1 MQIDRSIE
9 TLREFYTEENRVS
22 KPTRASKKVIE
33 GIYGEL
39 KTLMMDNFDNQ
50 DQSLRQLYTKVS
62 SNRLDRFT
70 NNLSYTDSTDLV
82 RAEVECG
89 FEAIPF
95 DYVRKDGIRVTIR
108 QPVKSAD
115 VQLSGITQENFYQY
129 VMVNALDW
137 MYGRLKEDSKDLD
150 GGTEEFILTAYNEL
164 NSEDLY
170 YNKSAFESRVTTG
183 SIGLRNLISVMNSV
197 IKVFLKEKSKIQLRI
212 ERAKSLDAQNA
223 MEEQKMNFIMNSL
236 SPENTVYYRD
246 ITLGGNSQTS
256 KGDKWVCGNCG
267 QESITD
273 EPIISADASVFSTS
287 MKRRDIRGRLHFG
300 VTQCDHC
307 GMYNILPGVIM
318 TSLEDILVENN
329 VGSTSDQRASKNRN
343 QVGIGQGLL
352 DQAIDSIQ
360 SRAETS
366 ESTEIRELYT
376 EELAG
381 ITTFQN
387 VRCDLADS
395 LTDFG
400 DIDEDIGDLMG
411 EALRRVDSCFVDYNE
426 LADGVTKEE
435 PEVSRFSEVYG
446 SRVETSEDGK
456 IILGPSKIFV
466 QFAGTLLRNWTDYGH
481 TAEDAI
487 ATLCSIDMPY
497 YNKLLKYK
505 NMAILKLAVEKLHL
519 YLSSIG
525 MYIGSE
531 IIITTD
537 RLESLYREILEL
549 PYNLYDCLG
558 TEYPILRE
566 IRSGLNL
573 EPIDMSESAQYMNDA
588 ALNNL
593 MSELSELHINSD
605 LEEKCRKK
613 IFKFW
618 EQYTA
623 MQYGALKKMRTAKT
637 LMLEIFCEDAIK
649 RAEDDMKS
657 LEEELITDMVSV
669 SNSSGL
675 PIKPARDEVSVDS
688 TMYFLPR
695 EFLTKITNRVYMQML
710 KNTLCKTGLDDLF
723 SMQFSFTADIFKNYR
738 NTISRVRRVF
748 MRMNVSDAEKDMFC
762 TIANSYNENF
772 GDNFSNGGGMTPVDG
787 KNIEKCKLAPK
798 KDEIELINYGS
809 AAMQEI
815 YTKFAV
821 WSFCDYLNA
830 VSDIEGF
837 ELITFMDSYILD
849 SKMSIDEINY
859 DASRLAAIVFSAPE
873 QDKQLKRDVLD
884 YIQKNCSGLS
894 YVYSDTSPGA
904 TVWDEEDEDEDDEEY
919 SLDSISSRK
928 RAALDTLS
936 IFYANFLPKSLITQI
951 NEDS

>member
-1 MQIDRSIE
+1 
-9 TLREFYTEENRVS
+9 
-22 KPTRASKKVIE
+22 
-33 GIYGEL
+33 
-39 KTLMMDNFDNQ
+39 
-50 DQSLRQLYTKVS
+50 
-62 SNRLDRFT
+62 
-70 NNLSYTDSTDLV
+70 
-82 RAEVECG
+82 
-89 FEAIPF
+89 
-95 DYVRKDGIRVTIR
+95 
-108 QPVKSAD
+108 
-115 VQLSGITQENFYQY
+115 
-129 VMVNALDW
+129 
-137 MYGRLKEDSKDLD
+137 
-150 GGTEEFILTAYNEL
+150 
-164 NSEDLY
+164 
-170 YNKSAFESRVTTG
+170 
-183 SIGLRNLISVMNSV
+183 
-197 IKVFLKEKSKIQLRI
+197 
-212 ERAKSLDAQNA
+212 
-223 MEEQKMNFIMNSL
+223 
-236 SPENTVYYRD
+236 
-246 ITLGGNSQTS
+246 
-256 KGDKWVCGNCG
+256 
-267 QESITD
+267 
-273 EPIISADASVFSTS
+273 

-329 VGSTSDQRASKNRN
+329 GGSTSDQRASKNRN

-352 DQAIDSIQ
+352 DQAVDSIQ

-381 ITTFQN
+381 MTTFQN
-387 VRCDLADS
+387 VQRDLADS

-411 EALRRVDSCFVDYNE
+411 KALRRVDSCFVDYNE
-426 LADGVTKEE
+426 LADGVTQEE
-435 PEVSRFSEVYG
+435 SEVSRFSEIYG
-446 SRVETSEDGK
+446 SRVETREDGK
-456 IILGPSKIFV
+456 ILLGPSKLFV

-481 TAEDAI
+481 TAEDVI

-519 YLSSIG
+519 YLSSVG

-558 TEYPILRE
+558 TEYPVLRE

-573 EPIDMSESAQYMNDA
+573 EPIDMSESAQYMDDT
-588 ALNNL
+588 ALNKL
-593 MSELSELHINSD
+593 MSELSELKVSSG
-605 LEEKCRKK
+605 LEERCHKK
-613 IFKFW
+613 ILKFW

-649 RAEDDMKS
+649 RIEDDMKS
-657 LEEELITDMVSV
+657 FEEELIMDMVSV
-669 SNSSGL
+669 SISSGL
-675 PIKPARDEVSVDS
+675 PIKPARDEASVDS

-695 EFLTKITNRVYMQML
+695 ESLTRITNRVYMQML

-723 SMQFSFTADIFKNYR
+723 SMQFSFTSDIFKNYK

-748 MRMNVSDAEKDMFC
+748 MRMSVSDAEKDMFC
-762 TIANSYNENF
+762 TIADSYNEKL
-772 GDNFSNGGGMTPVDG
+772 GDNFSSGGWMTPVDG
-787 KNIEKCKLAPK
+787 RNIEKCKLAPK
-798 KDEIELINYGS
+798 KDEV
-809 AAMQEI
+809 ADVPPEI

-837 ELITFMDSYILD
+837 ELITFMDSSILD
-849 SKMSIDEINY
+849 SKTSVDEIDY
-859 DASRLAAIVFSAPE
+859 DASRLAAIVSSAPE
-873 QDKQLKRDVLD
+873 QDEQLKRDVLD
-884 YIQKNCSGLS
+884 YIQKNCNGLS
-894 YVYSDTSPGA
+894 YVYSDTAPGA
-904 TVWDEEDEDEDDEEY
+904 TVWDEEDEEEDEEEY

-951 NEDS
+951 NEDIEA